1 MCNCCLY
8 NYFCYNEIDGQGS
21 GAMKKFIAVFILSI
35 MALVTAGCGEAGSE
49 VQAENQPVVV
59 EYKDIDPEAVQI

>member
-1 MCNCCLY
+1 
-8 NYFCYNEIDGQGS
+8 
-21 GAMKKFIAVFILSI
+21 MKKFIAVFILSI